1 MRFEKWQQEAPGGA
15 MKTLGQTLAAIA
27 VETKA
32 LGFDM
37 ASDPAVGS
45 LLRALGG
52 SKPGGTCLE
61 LGTGTGLSTAWL
73 LAGLSADARL
83 VTVDN
88 DARFQDV
95 ARRHL
100 EGDPRVTFC
109 REDAG
114 DFIAALEPAQFDLIF
129 ADTWAGK
136 YSHLDQT
143 LALLRPGGMYVV
155 DDLLPQPN
163 WPTGHQ
169 SVVDAYVADMARR
182 EAIRVASLDWASG
195 ILIATRTAS

>member
-1 MRFEKWQQEAPGGA
+1 MRLEKWQEDAPGGA

-45 LLRALGG
+45 LLRALSG
-52 SKPGGTCLE
+52 SKSGGTCLE

-73 LAGLSADARL
+73 LAGLSHDAKL
-83 VTVDN
+83 VSVDN
-88 DARFQDV
+88 EMKFQDV
-95 ARRHL
+95 ARRYL
-100 EGDPRVTFC
+100 GPDPRVTFC
-109 REDAG
+109 LEDAG
-114 DFIAALEPAQFDLIF
+114 EFIQALEPAQFDLIF

-136 YSHLDQT
+136 FSHLDKT
-143 LALLRPGGMYVV
+143 LALLKPGGMYVV
-155 DDLLPQPN
+155 DDLLPQAN

-169 SVVDAYVADMARR
+169 STVDAFVADMARR

-195 ILIATRTAS
+195 IMIATRIV